1 MPPGRA
7 IKVHIMIEVTA
18 VHYFENDGVLNVRS
32 YVFLRW
38 RDERLMWNTTGHEPE
53 TLLVNT
59 DSVWTPDIYLLNAA
73 SESGHG
79 PQRLSRCRLRSSGDL
94 FCSYAGRFS
103 ALCPGDLRSWPWDL
117 QTCRLQLGSLRLSAR
132 DLVFSVSE
140 MVDYTDSSSSKP
152 AWAVTNMAAHLD
164 TYRSSRCANDSH
176 SLAVIELSIQRQPAQ
191 HLALVSGPIVVW
203 ALMALSS
210 FCIDPAREE
219 RIALCSWNLLCHVLY
234 MHYVIAIVFGNHA
247 DSIPRVVLYLR
258 DSLLMALASLV
269 VAVVARRCSLNT
281 SAPPGLLVAAVVR
294 ARALL
299 QLRAPAPLSFKI
311 AHTRLSGH
319 QDIDDQD
326 SCELVETPARPLAVS
341 WGQVVR
347 LVDLLLLAVF
357 AALHLVFL
365 LALLA

>member
-1 MPPGRA
+1 MPRAVAWGVVAVLLGQAVLCTASTPACDHSASDRLEEGIFSCYDTSVKPPMPPGRA

-191 HLALVSGPIVVW
+191 HLALVSGPIVV
-203 ALMALSS
+203 
-210 FCIDPAREE
+210 
-219 RIALCSWNLLCHVLY
+219 
-234 MHYVIAIVFGNHA
+234 
-247 DSIPRVVLYLR
+247 LYLR